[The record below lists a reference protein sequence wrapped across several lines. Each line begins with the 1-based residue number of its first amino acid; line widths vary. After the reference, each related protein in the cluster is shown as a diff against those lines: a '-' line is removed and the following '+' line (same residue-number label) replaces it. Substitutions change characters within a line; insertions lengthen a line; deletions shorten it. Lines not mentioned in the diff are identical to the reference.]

1 MKKGV
6 IALLLTLALI
16 ILVSPG
22 IIGKLAERS
31 VNKNLEWAA
40 TKSGQLVV
48 TSSGFDRGWFSSE
61 GQHRV
66 ALADGAIRAAM
77 ISEGEDIPVLVI
89 NTHLDHGL
97 VPLASMARE
106 GGSLA
111 PGLGSAVSTL
121 SIEYGED
128 HTFEIP
134 GKIYSDIGLG
144 GDLQSSYVLSAGSK
158 TTDGKTATWENVRIS
173 ISTNPRNG
181 SVTFDGD
188 IGALSFEDDQEV
200 ISFGGLTFMGK
211 QTMTQYGFATGHAEA
226 ALGAVAVETDGVPTA
241 VMNGMTITTDS
252 AVNDGL
258 LDANTYIQ
266 ITGQTIP
273 GFGDVSVT
281 VNIVLA
287 GADAVALGVVTQR
300 LESMSASAAPAQVI
314 MLAGEDFKDL
324 FAAGFEVRFDQLDV
338 ELPMGTVTSKISFEV
353 PQTDRASFEWTSLLL
368 GVVASADIT
377 VPQGLVDFALQ
388 MNPQAADAIISMGY
402 LKQKGDVYGLEAHY
416 KKGLLT
422 VNGVPIPI
430 PLGALFTDLYID

>member
-1 MKKGV
+1 VKKGV
-6 IALLLTLALI
+6 IALLLALALI
-16 ILVSPG
+16 ILISPG

-31 VNKNLEWAA
+31 VDKNLEWAA

-61 GQHRV
+61 GQHRI
-66 ALADGAIRAAM
+66 ALGDGAIRAAM
-77 ISEGEDIPVLVI
+77 ISEGGKIPVLVI

-158 TTDGKTATWENVRIS
+158 TTDGKTATWENVGIN
-173 ISTNPRNG
+173 ISTSPRNG

-211 QTMTQYGFATGHAEA
+211 QTMTPYGFATGHAEA
-226 ALGAVAVETDGVPTA
+226 ALGAVAVETDGVPTV

-258 LDANTYIQ
+258 LDANTYLQ

-273 GFGDVSVT
+273 GFGDVSAT
-281 VNIVLA
+281 GNIVIA
-287 GADAVALGVVTQR
+287 GADAAAFGAMIQR
-300 LESMSASAAPAQVI
+300 LESMSASPDPAQTI
-314 MLAGEDFKDL
+314 MLGAEDFKDL
-324 FAAGFEVRFDQLDV
+324 FAAGFELRFDQLDV

-368 GVVASADIT
+368 GLVASADIT

-388 MNPQAADAIISMGY
+388 MNPQAADAIIGMGY
-402 LKQKGDVYGLEAHY
+402 LKQNGAVYEMKARY
-416 KKGLLT
+416 KKGILT

-430 PLGALFTDLYID
+430 PLGAF

>member
-6 IALLLTLALI
+6 IALLLVLALI

-31 VNKNLEWAA
+31 VNENLEWAA

-66 ALADGAIRAAM
+66 ALGDGAIRAAM
-77 ISEGEDIPVLVI
+77 IGEGKDIPVLVI

-144 GDLQSSYVLSAGSK
+144 GDLQLSYVLSAGSK
-158 TTDGKTATWENVRIS
+158 TTDGKTATWEDVRIN
-173 ISTNPRNG
+173 ISTSPRNS

-188 IGALSFEDDQEV
+188 IGALSFDDDQEV
-200 ISFGGLTFMGK
+200 ASFGGLTFMGK

-226 ALGAVAVETDGVPTA
+226 TLGAVAVETDGVPTA

-273 GFGDVSVT
+273 EFGDVSVT

-300 LESMSASAAPAQVI
+300 LESMSASADPAQVI

-338 ELPMGTVTSKISFEV
+338 ELPMGTVTSKISFDV

-402 LKQKGDVYGLEAHY
+402 LKQKGDAYELEARY
-416 KKGLLT
+416 KKGILT

-430 PLGALFTDLYID
+430 PLGALQ

>member
-6 IALLLTLALI
+6 IALLLALALI

-22 IIGKLAERS
+22 IIGKLAERR
-31 VNKNLEWAA
+31 VNENLEWAA
-40 TKSGQLVV
+40 TKSGHLVV

-66 ALADGAIRAAM
+66 ALGDGMILAAM

-128 HTFEIP
+128 ETIEIP
-134 GKIYSDIGLG
+134 GKIFSDLGLG
-144 GDLQSSYVLSAGSK
+144 GDLRSSYVLAASSK
-158 TTDGKTATWENVRIS
+158 TNGGKTATWEDVRIN
-173 ISTNPRNG
+173 ISTSPRNG

-200 ISFGGLTFMGK
+200 ASFGGLTFMGN

-226 ALGAVAVETDGVPTA
+226 TLGAVAVETDGVLTT
-241 VMNGMTITTDS
+241 VMNGMAFTANS

-258 LDANTYIQ
+258 FDADTYIQ
-266 ITGQTIP
+266 ITGQAIP
-273 GFGDVSVT
+273 GLGDVSVT
-281 VNIVLA
+281 ANIVLA
-287 GADAVALGVVTQR
+287 GADAVALGVLTQR
-300 LESMSASAAPAQVI
+300 LDLMSASTDPAQVI

-324 FAAGFEVRFDQLDV
+324 FAAGFEVRFDRLDV

-402 LKQKGDVYGLEAHY
+402 LKQKGDVYELEAHY

-422 VNGVPIPI
+422 VNGVPIP
-430 PLGALFTDLYID
+430 LGELVTDLYIE

>member
-6 IALLLTLALI
+6 IALLLALALI

-31 VNKNLEWAA
+31 VNENLEWAA

-48 TSSGFDRGWFSSE
+48 TSSGFDHGWFSSE

-66 ALADGAIRAAM
+66 ALGNGAIRAAM
-77 ISEGEDIPVLVI
+77 IGEGKDIPVLVI

-144 GDLQSSYVLSAGSK
+144 GDLQLSYVLSAGSK
-158 TTDGKTATWENVRIS
+158 TTDGKTATWENVRIN
-173 ISTNPRNG
+173 ISTNPRSG
-181 SVTFDGD
+181 SVTLDGD
-188 IGALSFEDDQEV
+188 IGALSFDDDQEV
-200 ISFGGLTFMGK
+200 TSFGGLTFMGK

-226 ALGAVAVETDGVPTA
+226 TLGAVAVETDGVPTA

-252 AVNDGL
+252 AVDDGL
-258 LDANTYIQ
+258 LDANAYIQ

-273 GFGDVSVT
+273 EFGEVSVT

-300 LESMSASAAPAQVI
+300 LESMSASADPAQVI
-314 MLAGEDFKDL
+314 MLAGEGFKDL

-402 LKQKGDVYGLEAHY
+402 LKQKGDVYELEARY
-416 KKGLLT
+416 KKGILT

-430 PLGALFTDLYID
+430 PLGAF

>member
-6 IALLLTLALI
+6 IALLLALALI

-31 VNKNLEWAA
+31 VNENLEWAA

-66 ALADGAIRAAM
+66 ALGDGAIRAAM
-77 ISEGEDIPVLVI
+77 IGEGKDIPVLVI

-128 HTFEIP
+128 NTFEIP

-144 GDLQSSYVLSAGSK
+144 GDLQLSYVLSAGSK
-158 TTDGKTATWENVRIS
+158 TTDGKTATWENVRIN
-173 ISTNPRNG
+173 ISTNPRSG
-181 SVTFDGD
+181 SVTLDGD
-188 IGALSFEDDQEV
+188 IGALSFDDDQEV
-200 ISFGGLTFMGK
+200 TSFGGLTFMGK

-226 ALGAVAVETDGVPTA
+226 TLGAVAVETNGVPTA

-258 LDANTYIQ
+258 LDANAYIQ

-273 GFGDVSVT
+273 EFGEVSVT

-300 LESMSASAAPAQVI
+300 LESMSASADPAQVI

-324 FAAGFEVRFDQLDV
+324 FVAGFEVRFDQLDV
-338 ELPMGTVTSKISFEV
+338 ELPMGTVTSKISFDV

-388 MNPQAADAIISMGY
+388 MNPQAADAVINMGY
-402 LKQKGDVYGLEAHY
+402 LKQKGDVYELEARY
-416 KKGLLT
+416 KKGILT

-430 PLGALFTDLYID
+430 PLGAF

>member
-31 VNKNLEWAA
+31 VNETLEWAA

-66 ALADGAIRAAM
+66 ALGDGTIRAAM

-144 GDLQSSYVLSAGSK
+144 GDLQSTYVLSAGSK
-158 TTDGKTATWENVRIS
+158 TTDGKTATWENVRIN
-173 ISTNPRNG
+173 ISTSSRNG

-226 ALGAVAVETDGVPTA
+226 ALGAVAVETGGMPTA
-241 VMNGMTITTDS
+241 VMTGMTITTDS

-266 ITGQTIP
+266 ITGQTIAE
-273 GFGDVSVT
+273 FGDVSVT

-300 LESMSASAAPAQVI
+300 LESMSASAAPAQVV

-353 PQTDRASFEWTSLLL
+353 PPTDRASFEWTSLLL

-402 LKQKGDVYGLEAHY
+402 LKQKGDVYELEAHY

-422 VNGVPIPI
+422 VNGVPIP
-430 PLGALFTDLYID
+430 LGALFTDLCID

>member
-6 IALLLTLALI
+6 IALLLVLALI

-31 VNKNLEWAA
+31 VNENLEWAA

-66 ALADGAIRAAM
+66 ALGDGAIRAAM
-77 ISEGEDIPVLVI
+77 IGEGKDIPVLVI

-144 GDLQSSYVLSAGSK
+144 GDLQLSYVLSAGSK
-158 TTDGKTATWENVRIS
+158 TTDGKTATWEDVRIN
-173 ISTNPRNG
+173 ISTSPRNS

-188 IGALSFEDDQEV
+188 IGALSFDDDQEV
-200 ISFGGLTFMGK
+200 ASFGGLTFMGK

-226 ALGAVAVETDGVPTA
+226 TLGAVAVETDGVPTA

-273 GFGDVSVT
+273 EFGDVSVT

-300 LESMSASAAPAQVI
+300 LESMSASADPAQVI

-388 MNPQAADAIISMGY
+388 MNPQAAYAIISMGY
-402 LKQKGDVYGLEAHY
+402 LKQKGDAYELEARY
-416 KKGLLT
+416 KKGILT

-430 PLGALFTDLYID
+430 PLGALQ

>member
-31 VNKNLEWAA
+31 VNENLEWAA

-66 ALADGAIRAAM
+66 ALGDGAIRAAM
-77 ISEGEDIPVLVI
+77 IGEGKDIPVLVI

-144 GDLQSSYVLSAGSK
+144 GDLQLSYVLSAGSK
-158 TTDGKTATWENVRIS
+158 TTDGKTATWEDVRIN
-173 ISTNPRNG
+173 ISTSPRNS

-188 IGALSFEDDQEV
+188 IGALSFDDDQEV
-200 ISFGGLTFMGK
+200 ASFGGLTFMGK

-226 ALGAVAVETDGVPTA
+226 TLGAVAVETDGVPTA

-273 GFGDVSVT
+273 EFGDVSVT

-300 LESMSASAAPAQVI
+300 LESMSASADPAQVI

-402 LKQKGDVYGLEAHY
+402 LKQKGDAYELEARY
-416 KKGLLT
+416 KKGILT

-430 PLGALFTDLYID
+430 PLGALQ

>member
-1 MKKGV
+1 VKKGV

-31 VNKNLEWAA
+31 VNETLERAA

-66 ALADGAIRAAM
+66 ALGDGTIRAAM

-128 HTFEIP
+128 ETIEIP
-134 GKIYSDIGLG
+134 GKIFSDLGLG
-144 GDLQSSYVLSAGSK
+144 GDLRSSYVLAAGSK
-158 TTDGKTATWENVRIS
+158 TIDGNTGTWEEIRIEV
-173 ISTNPRNG
+173 STSSRNG

-188 IGALSFEDDQEV
+188 IGALSFEDDQDV
-200 ISFGGLTFMGK
+200 VSFGGLTFTGK
-211 QTMTQYGFATGHAEA
+211 RTMTQYGFAIGSLEA
-226 ALGAVAVETDGVPTA
+226 TLGTVAVETGGVPTA
-241 VMNGMTITTDS
+241 VMNGMTLTANS
-252 AVNDGL
+252 AVNGGL
-258 LDANTYIQ
+258 FDAETYFR

-281 VNIVLA
+281 ANIVVA
-287 GADAVALGVVTQR
+287 GADATALGVVTQR
-300 LESMSASAAPAQVI
+300 LKSMSASPDPTQT
-314 MLAGEDFKDL
+314 MLLGSEDFKDL
-324 FAAGFEVRFDQLDV
+324 FAAGFELRLDQLDV
-338 ELPMGTVTSKISFEV
+338 VLPMGTVTSKISFEI

-368 GVVASADIT
+368 GLVASADVT
-377 VPQGLVDFALQ
+377 MPQGLVDFAMQ
-388 MNPQAADAIISMGY
+388 MNPQAADAVISMGY
-402 LKQKGDVYGLEAHY
+402 LKQNGDVYEMTARY
-416 KKGLLT
+416 KKGVLT
-422 VNGVPIPI
+422 VNGAPIPI
-430 PLGALFTDLYID
+430 PLGAF